1 VSVDSSTVSVG
12 VRPGW
17 GMVGSPSQS
26 LPTSTMRLRTFNQ
39 LDRPLAVTLLRSCL
53 DADRWVEEVVDRRP
67 FTSLEAL
74 LETARRVSPLSAPEV
89 ERICSTL
96 WTRAVVSSPVM
107 LAGSPLPRPQPE
119 TSATAQLA
127 ELLLAYQHRF
137 GRPFLIRTAGRSWDD
152 IAKKMRIRLRH
163 SPEQENV
170 VVAAELS
177 QMALLRLVRLIHG

>member
-1 VSVDSSTVSVG
+1 
-12 VRPGW
+12 
-17 GMVGSPSQS
+17 
-26 LPTSTMRLRTFNQ
+26 MRLRTFNQ

-96 WTRAVVSSPVM
+96 WDRAVVSSPVV

-127 ELLLAYQHRF
+127 ETAARLSAPL
-137 GRPFLIRTAGRSWDD
+137 RTALPHPHRWSQLGRH
-152 IAKKMRIRLRH
+152 R
-163 SPEQENV
+163 QED
-170 VVAAELS
+170 AHPSAS
-177 QMALLRLVRLIHG
+177 QP